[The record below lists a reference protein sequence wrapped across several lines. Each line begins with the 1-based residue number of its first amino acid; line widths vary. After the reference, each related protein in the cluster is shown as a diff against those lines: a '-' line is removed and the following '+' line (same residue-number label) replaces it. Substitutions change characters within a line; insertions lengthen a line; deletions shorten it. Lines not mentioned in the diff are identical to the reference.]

1 VFVTRVIVQGA
12 VPGETAHAAR
22 GAGRPG
28 GFGADGRSNVGCTV
42 ESTGC
47 VTGPPL
53 PDRDTATVQRA
64 AMRFLDLQ
72 QEPGAPVADLG

>member
-1 VFVTRVIVQGA
+1 VFVTRVIVHGA
-12 VPGETAHAAR
+12 APGEAEPAAR
-22 GAGRPG
+22 GAGTPG
-28 GFGADGRSNVGCTV
+28 SFGDDGCSNVDCTV

-53 PDRDTATVQRA
+53 PNRDTATVQRA